1 LKIGNHR
8 VLLIPMFGNKK
19 LTNMND
25 EERLLEVPQDEDEN
39 VGVVSGINRTKRK
52 KSKGERSAD
61 RKMVFWT
68 LLIILGMTIFFWL
81 WPKMKEYK
89 FGLPTFKVG
98 VPKVGAPKPEWK
110 NYVEYKL

>member
-1 LKIGNHR
+1 
-8 VLLIPMFGNKK
+8 MFGNKK

-25 EERLLEVPQDEDEN
+25 EERLLEVPQDEDES
-39 VGVVSGINRTKRK
+39 VGEVPGKNRPKRK

-68 LLIILGMTIFFWL
+68 LLIVLGITIFFWM
-81 WPKMKEYK
+81 WPKIKDFK
-89 FGLPTFKVG
+89 FGLPVFNVG
-98 VPKVGAPKPEWK
+98 VPKVGIPKPEWK